1 MEANTN
7 TNTRKNL
14 FPIFIGIVALVAVIL
29 ILYGYTAR

>member
-1 MEANTN
+1 MEAN

-14 FPIFIGIVALVAVIL
+14 FPVFVAIVLIVAIIL